1 MRETAIIG
9 GKTAA
14 DHSAWWRAV
23 EERDH
28 KFDGAFVYAVF
39 STGVY
44 CRPSCPARRP
54 TRDRVVFFRSSEIAQ
69 DSGFR
74 PCRRCHPEANRRA
87 DLRAQRAEEVCR
99 YIEAHVEEPVTLGQL
114 AGKFGIDPSHLQRT
128 FKLAVG
134 ISPREYADACRM
146 SVVKMRLR
154 DGQPVTEALY
164 QAGFGSGSRLYER
177 SSSHLGMTPA
187 TYRKGGKGMRISY
200 AIVPT
205 SLAWVLVGST
215 ERGVCTVRLGD
226 SKKALEAELKAEF
239 PYAGF
244 ERSNPKLSQWV
255 GEIVRRVQGKEAST
269 EIPLD
274 VQATAFKRRVWQA
287 LCEIPHGATRSYQD
301 VARSVGKP
309 RAYRAVANA
318 CASNPVAIVVPCHR
332 VIRSDGSLG
341 GYGGGIERK
350 QELLRLESEL
360 AGRST
365 PKRLTHIRN
374 TSLPGK
380 AKARQ

>member
-1 MRETAIIG
+1 MN
-9 GKTAA
+9 
-14 DHSAWWRAV
+14 
-23 EERDH
+23 
-28 KFDGAFVYAVF
+28 
-39 STGVY
+39 
-44 CRPSCPARRP
+44 PS
-54 TRDRVVFFRSSEIAQ
+54 
-69 DSGFR
+69 
-74 PCRRCHPEANRRA
+74 
-87 DLRAQRAEEVCR
+87 
-99 YIEAHVEEPVTLGQL
+99 Y
-114 AGKFGIDPSHLQRT
+114 LQRT

-146 SVVKMRLR
+146 SVVKTRLR

-205 SLAWVLVGST
+205 GLAWVLVGST
-215 ERGVCTVRLGD
+215 EHGVCTVRLGD
-226 SKKALEAELKAEF
+226 SEKVLEAELKAEF
-239 PYAGF
+239 PHAGF
-244 ERSNPKLSQWV
+244 ERSNPRLSRWV
-255 GEIVRRVQGKEAST
+255 SEIVRRVQGKEAST

-274 VQATAFKRRVWQA
+274 VQATAFQRRVWQA
-287 LCEIPHGATRSYQD
+287 LCEIPHGATRSYQQ

-350 QELLRLESEL
+350 QELLRLESES
-360 AGRST
+360 AGHPVPMRPAHVRNARSPAT
-365 PKRLTHIRN
+365 
-374 TSLPGK
+374 LPLRGK